1 MTDLILVLPYQ
12 LAAVVNNTRPV
23 FIVLALF
30 QKRYFNTIMCF
41 EMKLDISQT
50 INKFSFGSKIIAT
63 NAEPLFHIKQVF
75 FPKSP
80 LLNCLVFLYS

>member
-1 MTDLILVLPYQ
+1 MTNLILVLPYQ

-63 NAEPLFHIKQVF
+63 NAEPLFHIKQF
-75 FPKSP
+75 FFQKA
-80 LLNCLVFLYS
+80 LC